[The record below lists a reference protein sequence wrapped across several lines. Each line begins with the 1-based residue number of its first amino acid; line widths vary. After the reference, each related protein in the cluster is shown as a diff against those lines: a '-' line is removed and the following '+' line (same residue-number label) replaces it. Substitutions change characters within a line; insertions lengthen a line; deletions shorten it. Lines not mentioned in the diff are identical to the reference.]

1 LSTTTPLFRRL
12 PALSLWLA
20 FGLVFLLTGCSS
32 LKRTQQFLHK
42 QLGPLDNTEQFTGLL
57 MEDAASGDT
66 LIAWNPQRNFT
77 PASTLKVFALYA
89 ALKTLPP
96 QIPALKYQKRG
107 DTLHILGTG
116 DPSALHPVLA
126 DSTALKFVKGSR
138 VVVLHQGNLQD
149 PPWGDGWAWDDFD
162 RYYMPEKS
170 ALPIHGNVVRLQRAT
185 GGLVV
190 RPPGFADSVSLQAH
204 PYRRS
209 RAGNRFFYGPS
220 LPDTVEIPM
229 DLSPGLIHDLW
240 ASAAEKPLLKG
251 TDPPGGAWK
260 VLPGMPSDSL
270 FRYMMAVS
278 DNFIAEQLMLLV
290 SSTLGDSLSFRTARD
305 HIEETYLRGLPRPAR
320 WVDGSGL
327 SRYNLASPESLV
339 ALLMQ
344 LYREVP
350 EERLFS
356 LMARGGEEGTLR
368 KSYTGPEGPYLFGKT
383 GSLGNNHNLCG
394 YLRTRSGKT
403 LAFSFM
409 NNHYVKPTALVKQ
422 RMQRILAWVHENY

>member
-1 LSTTTPLFRRL
+1 MSTTTTLFRRF
-12 PALSLWLA
+12 PGFYLWLA
-20 FGLVFLLTGCSS
+20 FGLAFVITGCSS
-32 LKRTQQFLHK
+32 RKRAQQFLHK
-42 QLGPLDNTEQFTGLL
+42 QLAPIEDTEQFTGLL
-57 MEDAASGDT
+57 MVDVATGDT
-66 LIAWNPQRNFT
+66 LIARNPQRNFT

-89 ALKTLPP
+89 GLKTLPP
-96 QIPALKYQKRG
+96 RIPALKYQYRG
-107 DTLHILGTG
+107 DTLHLLGTG

-126 DSTALKFVKGSR
+126 DSTALKFIQGSR

-149 PPWGDGWAWDDFD
+149 PRWGDGWAWDDFD

-170 ALPIHGNVVRLQRAT
+170 TLPIHGNVLRLERAP
-185 GGLVV
+185 GGVV
-190 RPPGFADSVSLQAH
+190 IRPVEFTDSLSLQSQR
-204 PYRRS
+204 YRRS
-209 RAGNRFFYGPS
+209 LAGNQFFYGPS

-229 DLSPGLIHDLW
+229 LLSPGLIHDLW
-240 ASAAEKPLLKG
+240 ASAAGKPLRKG
-251 TDPPGGAWK
+251 TDPPAGRWE

-270 FRYMMAVS
+270 YRHMMAVS

-290 SSTLGDSLSFRTARD
+290 SSTLGDSLSFQSARD
-305 HIEETYLRGLPRPAR
+305 HIQETYLRGIPGPAR

-339 ALLMQ
+339 ALLMK

-356 LMARGGEEGTLR
+356 LMARGGEDGTL
-368 KSYTGPEGPYLFGKT
+368 KKGYSGPEGPYLFGKT

-403 LAFSFM
+403 LVFSFM
-409 NNHYVKPTALVKQ
+409 NNHYSKPTALVKQ
-422 RMQRILAWVHENY
+422 RMQRILAWIHENY